1 MSNLIQVTVPDIGD
15 YKNIPVIEILVAAGD
30 TVSAEDPLVTLES
43 DKATMEVPAPVAG
56 VIKELKVKVGD
67 KVSEGTLVMTLEAS
81 AATAAPAKET
91 AKPAPAPV
99 AAVPVKAAAPAP
111 ASIPAVRLEL
121 PRDELY
127 DRINRRVTAMLDAG
141 WLDEARRL
149 RDLPHPLSRE
159 ARQAVGYRELLEH
172 LETGRA
178 WDETVTLIRTHT
190 RQLAKRQTTWF
201 RHMPACVAIDARAA
215 DRADRVLKAWRVLS

>member
-1 MSNLIQVTVPDIGD
+1 AR
-15 YKNIPVIEILVAAGD
+15 AAARLHPND
-30 TVSAEDPLVTLES
+30 VRRVVRALEVHALTG
-43 DKATMEVPAPVAG
+43 KP
-56 VIKELKVKVGD
+56 I
-67 KVSEGTLVMTLEAS
+67 SEWQTTWD
-81 AATAAPAKET
+81 TAAFTDDP
-91 AKPAPAPV
+91 
-99 AAVPVKAAAPAP
+99 AAAPAP